1 MRLAAS
7 AATVMV
13 VAALAAP
20 VAAAP
25 GPREPGSRAHP
36 TGFLA
41 DRDGDRVDD
50 GLEAQL
56 AAARP
61 SDRLDV
67 VATFGNP
74 SGARAAGDALP
85 AGALRARFQLI
96 HGFAATVSAA
106 HAEALAHRP
115 GLIRL
120 EPDFRVT
127 ASMEAADRDFGTE
140 QARADYGVDGA
151 GSEICVV
158 DTGVDPTHE
167 QLDSKAPIPFHDLVN
182 GHAVAY
188 DDQGHGTHV
197 ASIAAGD
204 GTGGSIA
211 SLFNGVAPA
220 ASLSAVKVLDASG
233 IGQDS
238 DVVLGIEWCAARASV
253 DVINVSVTS
262 ELGSDGLDAVSQA
275 ANAAVA
281 DGIVVVAAAG
291 NTGDI
296 PGSVASPA
304 SATGVITVGAVA
316 EWSAPAGQPWRSE
329 GIYLAPFSSR
339 GPTIDGRIKP
349 DVVAPGVSIAAAS
362 ANSPDSYE
370 VKDGTSMASP
380 FIAGLAAL
388 LLDRQPTWTPA
399 QVKSTITTTA
409 KDAGPSGAD
418 PDWGAGLV
426 DGLAA
431 VSAAAGGT
439 AQTSFPAHQR
449 FTGSVAAGGSWTKT
463 FSIEEAA
470 LGVPIAVTVML
481 DGSPVCVIPWFDD
494 TCLLWEWNPDIEA
507 QLIGPGG
514 FALDTSTC
522 AAGDECTSGRQETLH
537 VTPTATGTYTIR
549 VHPAAGAPGTSFG
562 VDLFT
567 GPAGSPP
574 PPPPPPPPAPRHHVG
589 DLDGSRVW
597 VTANKWRATA
607 TITVHDRDH
616 GPLAGAL
623 VKGTWTGGKVLSCT
637 TNANGRCSV
646 SNGYGRAKASA
657 RFTVS
662 SVTFAGSTYASGAN
676 HDPDSDSLGTF
687 IVINR
692 PA

>member
-1 MRLAAS
+1 MRLA
-7 AATVMV
+7 TVAVTVVV
-13 VAALAAP
+13 VAALTAP
-20 VAAAP
+20 VTAAP
-25 GPREPGSRAHP
+25 GPREPQPRRLAGV
-36 TGFLA
+36 LA

-50 GLEAQL
+50 GLEALL

-61 SDRLDV
+61 TDRLAV
-67 VATFGNP
+67 VATFTNP
-74 SGARAAGDALP
+74 STARSARGTLP
-85 AGALRARFQLI
+85 AGALRASFRLI
-96 HGFAATVSAA
+96 HGFAATVTRGR
-106 HAEALAHRP
+106 AEALARRP

-140 QARADYGVDGA
+140 KARADYGVDG
-151 GSEICVV
+151 GGIEICVV

-167 QLDSKAPIPFHDLVN
+167 QLDSKAPIPFHDLIN
-182 GHAVAY
+182 GRSVAY

-204 GTGGSIA
+204 GTGGQIA

-220 ASLSAVKVLDASG
+220 ASLSAVKVLNASG

-238 DVVLGIEWCAARASV
+238 DVVLGIQWCAARSSV

-329 GIYLAPFSSR
+329 GVYLAPFSSR

-380 FIAGLAAL
+380 FVAGLAAL
-388 LLDRQPTWTPA
+388 LLDTQPTWTPA
-399 QVKSTITTTA
+399 QVKSTITSTA
-409 KDAGPSGAD
+409 EDAGPAGAD
-418 PDWGAGLV
+418 PDWGSGLV

-431 VSAAAGGT
+431 VSTASGGT
-439 AQTSFPAHQR
+439 AQTNFPTHQR
-449 FTGSVAAGGSWTKT
+449 FTGSVAAGGTWTQT
-463 FSIEEAA
+463 FTIDQAA
-470 LGVPIAVTVML
+470 LGVPIAVTVTL
-481 DGSPVCVIPWFDD
+481 AGSATCVLPWFDD
-494 TCLLWEWNPDIEA
+494 TCLLWEWNPDVEA

-537 VTPTATGTYTIR
+537 VTPSSTGTYTIK
-549 VHPAAGAPGTSFG
+549 VYPAAGAAGTTFG

-567 GPAGSPP
+567 GPAGAAPP
-574 PPPPPPPPAPRHHVG
+574 PPPPQPRHHVG

-597 VTANKWRATA
+597 VTANRWRATA

-616 GPLAGAL
+616 GVLAGAV

-646 SNGYGRAKASA
+646 SNAYGKAKASA
-657 RFTVS
+657 RFTVNS
-662 SVTFAGSTYASGAN
+662 ITFAGSTYASGAN
-676 HDPDSDSLGTF
+676 HDPDTDSIGTF